1 MLKWV
6 AWEYGEVLE
15 ILNFYHMY
23 KNKHSFWYGTQ
34 FCLKCYCI
42 SILNLCT
49 LILLAW
55 LKWLNEESF
64 LLERWTFRTRKAFFL
79 TLNFWGFYH
88 LRFLLPVL
96 VAFRL
101 MNWLVFLLIY
111 LCTNE
116 CFVKLWVIFK
126 YVRLC
131 WNHGNRNLLLFIW
144 ISRYSFL
151 SSAK

>member
-1 MLKWV
+1 M
-6 AWEYGEVLE
+6 
-15 ILNFYHMY
+15 
-23 KNKHSFWYGTQ
+23 
-34 FCLKCYCI
+34 
-42 SILNLCT
+42 
-49 LILLAW
+49 
-55 LKWLNEESF
+55 
-64 LLERWTFRTRKAFFL
+64 RKAFCWKDERLELEKLSKNFFL

-88 LRFLLPVL
+88 LCFLLPVL

-116 CFVKLWVIFK
+116 RSVKLWVIFK

-144 ISRYSFL
+144 ISRYSFSLALSNTVAVLELQLSRCCQFFAATLEGSSRLIMRGVFLL
-151 SSAK
+151 SSCHLVAKCGRL